1 MELIICLSAQG
12 KGSLE
17 KTNATPP
24 QSQECKKK
32 VFFPI
37 FTGEPRNQR
46 VSIPGRGLVFGI
58 KVRSDMRYISVFM
71 SECEYVSLYI

>member
-32 VFFPI
+32 VFFQSSLVNPAI
-37 FTGEPRNQR
+37 
-46 VSIPGRGLVFGI
+46 RG
-58 KVRSDMRYISVFM
+58 SVFQ
-71 SECEYVSLYI
+71 EET